1 MKYRDF
7 FQDIITEAQHG
18 DYTTV
23 PFGDTGVDWFIAGKK
38 PVVLI
43 DKHSTSGKYDELVKH
58 IKKHNLPYVEFQG
71 LAGPNKP
78 LQFAAGQKGKEQ
90 DLQKLKSS
98 YEHAVKHGTD
108 EKFHRTVGTLLGY
121 SQKDIN
127 TFIDR
132 LRAYQKAKVA

>member
-43 DKHSTSGKYDELVKH
+43 DKHSTSGKYDGQTY
-58 IKKHNLPYVEFQG
+58 KK
-71 LAGPNKP
+71 A
-78 LQFAAGQKGKEQ
+78 
-90 DLQKLKSS
+90 
-98 YEHAVKHGTD
+98 
-108 EKFHRTVGTLLGY
+108 
-121 SQKDIN
+121 
-127 TFIDR
+127 
-132 LRAYQKAKVA
+132 